1 MLLKKQ
7 QNKARIFIVKTNNY
21 KRNYKYFIL
30 KKVLR
35 KFYNIEINVQDIKR
49 NIYGKPVLNKINF
62 NLSDT
67 LGYISIIIG
76 NDEVGIDIE
85 RIRKVNPIMIE
96 KILDT
101 KEQVSKTN
109 NYLLKHW
116 VGKEAYVKYIGVGIM
131 GDFNKLNLK
140 QLQKHNNYLMKVTNV
155 YIVCAYAREKISKK
169 IVYLDD
175 NDIC

>member
-7 QNKARIFIVKTNNY
+7 KNKARIFIVKTNNY
-21 KRNYKYFIL
+21 KRNYKYFTL

-35 KFYNIEINVQDIKR
+35 KFYNIEINIQDIKK
-49 NIYGKPVLNKINF
+49 NTYGKPMLDKINF

-85 RIRKVNPIMIE
+85 SIRKVDSIMIE
-96 KILDT
+96 KILDP
-101 KEQVSKTN
+101 KEQISKNN

-116 VGKEAYVKYIGVGIM
+116 VGKEAYVKYVCVGIID
-131 GDFNKLNLK
+131 DFN
-140 QLQKHNNYLMKVTNV
+140 
-155 YIVCAYAREKISKK
+155 
-169 IVYLDD
+169 
-175 NDIC
+175 